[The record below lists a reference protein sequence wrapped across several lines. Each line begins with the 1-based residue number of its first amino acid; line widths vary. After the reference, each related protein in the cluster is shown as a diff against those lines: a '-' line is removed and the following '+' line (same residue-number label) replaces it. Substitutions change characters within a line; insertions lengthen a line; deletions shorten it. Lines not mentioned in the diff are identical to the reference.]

1 MNIVLFDNEKVK
13 NFWPLTYNKP
23 LAHLRTGILTI
34 EERWKFKTK
43 EKVSVYSFSEEN
55 NLQDVNLEDDLIWVD
70 SSVIIYGDIL
80 EKIISL
86 ESNSFLIDEVGFIA
100 GRNKFSV
107 IPKSIQSLY
116 ESFSQKIEIK
126 NSKRL
131 EYPWQIFQWADRTIN
146 EDFTIVTEGKYS
158 QKIPESTIVFGSNSI
173 FIEEGASL
181 ECCYL
186 NATNGPIY
194 IGKEA
199 TIMEGS
205 VVRGP
210 FALCDNATLKM
221 GSKVY
226 GATSLGPYCVGG
238 GEIKNVIMMGYS
250 NKAHEGYL
258 GDSIIGEW
266 CNLGAGTSCS
276 NVKNTGG
283 EIKLKDNT
291 TNEQVIVGQKCGVIM
306 GDYSRTAINTSINSG
321 TTIGVCCNVFGEG
334 LLPKNIENFT
344 WGATEKKSYEFEKA
358 LADINNWKAMKHLE
372 ITKQE
377 VETLKFIYNNY

>member
-1 MNIVLFDNEKVK
+1 MNIILFDNEKVK

-23 LAHLRTGILTI
+23 LALLRTGILTI
-34 EERWKFKTK
+34 EERWKLKTK
-43 EKVSVYSFSEEN
+43 EIVTSHNFLLEN
-55 NLQDVNLEDDLIWVD
+55 NITKIDFVGDCIWVD
-70 SSVIIYGDIL
+70 SSIMIYGDIIESIL
-80 EKIISL
+80 KL
-86 ESNSFLIDEVGFIA
+86 ESGSFLSDEFGFIA
-100 GRNKFSV
+100 GRNQFSKK
-107 IPKSIQSLY
+107 PETLSILY
-116 ESFSQKIEIK
+116 QNFTKEIQTK
-126 NSKRL
+126 NIKRL

-146 EDFTIVTEGKYS
+146 EDFSMVTDKKYS

-186 NATNGPIY
+186 NASNGPIY
-194 IGKEA
+194 IGKNA

-276 NVKNTGG
+276 NIKNTGG
-283 EIKLKDNT
+283 SIKLKNNT
-291 TNEQVIVGQKCGVIM
+291 TNEQIVVGQKCGVIM
-306 GDYSRTAINTSINSG
+306 GDYSRTAINSSINSG
-321 TTIGVCCNVFGEG
+321 TIIGICCNVFGEG

-344 WGATEKKSYEFEKA
+344 WGTSDKKSYEFKKA
-358 LADINNWKAMKHLE
+358 LTDINNWKSMKHVE

-377 VETLKFIYNNY
+377 IETLKFIYKNY